1 MYFAR
6 FSKFPLIILEIA
18 NNHNGS
24 VDHGKR
30 IIDLAARVFQGFE
43 KNVAIKFQYRDLP
56 TYIHPKFKG
65 DVGNSYIKRFESTSL
80 DKNQFRELFDY
91 SKRHQFLTACTPFD
105 ERSVDRI
112 HEEGFDILKIA
123 SASATDWPLLE
134 KISQTNLPVVLS
146 TAGVDLIDLD
156 RVVSFISKRV
166 QNICLMHCVAEYP
179 TPDNRLN
186 LARITLLKERYSNCG
201 VGYSTHENPKNTTAI
216 GMALGAGALVVERHL
231 DVESPEFKINKY
243 SSNETEIKDWLD
255 SIVSAKNMMNMPQH
269 ETHEPDLEKLTLKEL
284 QRGVYFNSD
293 KEKNESIL
301 DTDVFFAFPCQKNQ
315 LSANDFSKMNRFK
328 LKVSKKSN
336 EPVLMHDIEIS
347 NDISAIQDI
356 VNKIKLLLV
365 NANLVIPKHLPLEI
379 SHHYGLNRFHEFGTS
394 IIEIINREYCKKYL
408 FIFPSQLHPEHY
420 HKVKEETFIC
430 LFGEIELI
438 VNNNLTILKAG
449 ELRTILPGEKHSF
462 SSKFGAII
470 EEVSTK
476 HLTDDSY
483 YSDPKIQDNAE
494 RKTKVSYW

>member
-1 MYFAR
+1 
-6 FSKFPLIILEIA
+6 
-18 NNHNGS
+18 
-24 VDHGKR
+24 
-30 IIDLAARVFQGFE
+30 
-43 KNVAIKFQYRDLP
+43 
-56 TYIHPKFKG
+56 
-65 DVGNSYIKRFESTSL
+65 
-80 DKNQFRELFDY
+80 
-91 SKRHQFLTACTPFD
+91 
-105 ERSVDRI
+105 
-112 HEEGFDILKIA
+112 
-123 SASATDWPLLE
+123 
-134 KISQTNLPVVLS
+134 
-146 TAGVDLIDLD
+146 
-156 RVVSFISKRV
+156 
-166 QNICLMHCVAEYP
+166 
-179 TPDNRLN
+179 
-186 LARITLLKERYSNCG
+186 
-201 VGYSTHENPKNTTAI
+201 
-216 GMALGAGALVVERHL
+216 
-231 DVESPEFKINKY
+231 
-243 SSNETEIKDWLD
+243 
-255 SIVSAKNMMNMPQH
+255 
-269 ETHEPDLEKLTLKEL
+269 
-284 QRGVYFNSD
+284 
-293 KEKNESIL
+293 
-301 DTDVFFAFPCQKNQ
+301 
-315 LSANDFSKMNRFK
+315 
-328 LKVSKKSN
+328 
-336 EPVLMHDIEIS
+336 MHDIEIS
-347 NDISAIQDI
+347 NDISVIQDI